1 MSRGQRILMMS
12 LNKQVK
18 SAAAAAVQKSRQP
31 VIMDR
36 LNCGANDPSSSQT
49 RAGELLVACD

>member
-18 SAAAAAVQKSRQP
+18 SAAAVQKSRQP